1 VSRQATTTTTF
12 DDPITTLLP
21 ETLPAEMT
29 IITAPST
36 TAYQLRGWDLSEL
49 LPAPTEE
56 VIARRFAELE
66 AALRE
71 FEACRETLAAGP
83 SRMSPQQLLAIL
95 RRYEAITEQT
105 SLLANYGS
113 LWFNSD
119 TGNQEAITFR
129 NRVRQAVTAA
139 TNRILFFTLWWK
151 GLTDDEAQALLP
163 PAPHAP
169 AAPAASAELPAAA
182 PPETAAPETAGAAPI
197 LSPVRLADYRHFL
210 LELRRLSPYTLDE
223 KSEQIINIKD
233 DNGIGAV
240 MTLYSMLTNRLE
252 FTLEVDGETKRLTRD
267 ALAGYA
273 HSTQPALRAA
283 AYRELYRVFADEATI
298 LGQIYVN
305 VVRDWHEEAVG
316 LRGYPSAIA
325 VRNTDNDIPDRAV
338 DVLLEVARANAPVF
352 QRYFRLKAG
361 WLGLDRLRRYDIYA
375 PLASSERKIPYQ
387 EAARSVLETFG
398 EFDARLAGLAERVL
412 AEHHLDG
419 EIRKGKRAGAF
430 CATVLPRLTPWVLV
444 NYTGRVRDVTTLAH
458 ELGHAVHSMLAED
471 HSILTQHAS
480 LPLAET
486 ASVFAEML
494 ITDRLLR
501 EEPDPLARRDLLAS
515 AVDDV
520 YATVLRQSY
529 FVLYELEAHQAILAG
544 RSLEDLNEIYLANL
558 AEQYGDSVL
567 VAPEFRY
574 EWLSIPHIYQ
584 TPFYCYAYSFGQ
596 LLVLALYRRYQEQGA
611 AFKPGYLKLLGYG
624 GSARPEAILAEVGID
639 MTDRRFWQGGFDLV
653 RQRIDELEAIRI

>member
-1 VSRQATTTTTF
+1 MTT
-12 DDPITTLLP
+12 
-21 ETLPAEMT
+21 
-29 IITAPST
+29 ITAPST
-36 TAYQLRGWDLSEL
+36 STYRLRGWDLSEL

-56 VIARRFAELE
+56 VIARRLAELE
-66 AALRE
+66 SSLRE
-71 FEACRETLAAGP
+71 FEATRETLAAGGRVR
-83 SRMSPQQLLAIL
+83 SRMTPQQLLAIL
-95 RRYEAITEQT
+95 RRYEAISEQT

-139 TNRILFFTLWWK
+139 TNRILFFSLWWK
-151 GLTDDEAQALLP
+151 GLADDEAQALLP
-163 PAPHAP
+163 PAPAPENSTAAAGAP
-169 AAPAASAELPAAA
+169 APVPAPARQA
-182 PPETAAPETAGAAPI
+182 
-197 LSPVRLADYRHFL
+197 ADYRHYL

-252 FTLEVDGETKRLTRD
+252 FTLEVDGETRRLTRD

-273 HSTQPALRAA
+273 FSPQPELRAA

-338 DVLLEVARANAPVF
+338 DVLLEVARANAPIF

-375 PLASSERKIPYQ
+375 PLATSERKIPYE
-387 EAARSVLETFG
+387 EAVRSVLETFG
-398 EFDARLAGLAERVL
+398 EFDSRFAGLAERVL
-412 AEHHLDG
+412 AENHLDG

-430 CATVLPRLTPWVLV
+430 CSTVLPRLTPWVLV
-444 NYTGRVRDVTTLAH
+444 NYTGRVRDVATLAH
-458 ELGHAVHSMLAED
+458 ELGHAVHSMLAEH

-501 EEPDPLARRDLLAS
+501 EESDPLARRELLAS

-529 FVLYELEAHQAILAG
+529 FVLFELAAHQAILAG

-558 AEQYGDSVL
+558 AEQFGDSVL
-567 VAPEFRY
+567 VAPELRY

-611 AFKPGYLKLLGYG
+611 AFKPGYLELLAYG

-639 MTDRRFWQGGFDLV
+639 MTDRSFWQGGFDLV

>member
-1 VSRQATTTTTF
+1 MTTITAPTTTTW
-12 DDPITTLLP
+12 
-21 ETLPAEMT
+21 
-29 IITAPST
+29 
-36 TAYQLRGWDLSEL
+36 QLRGWDLSEL
-49 LPAPTEE
+49 LPSPSEE
-56 VIARRFAELE
+56 VIAERFAKLE
-66 AALRE
+66 SALLE
-71 FEACRETLAAGP
+71 FEACRASLAPAAP
-83 SRMSPQQLLAIL
+83 PIAPQQLLAIL
-95 RRYEAITEQT
+95 RRFEAITEQT
-105 SLLANYGS
+105 SVLSNYAS

-139 TNRILFFTLWWK
+139 TNRILFFGLWWK
-151 GLTDDEAQALLP
+151 GLADEEAQALLP
-163 PAPHAP
+163 TPEA
-169 AAPAASAELPAAA
+169 AAS
-182 PPETAAPETAGAAPI
+182 
-197 LSPVRLADYRHFL
+197 SMQLADYRHYL

-233 DNGIGAV
+233 DNGIAAIL
-240 MTLYSMLTNRLE
+240 TLYLMLTNRME
-252 FTLEVDGETKRLTRD
+252 FELEVDGETKRLTRD
-267 ALAGYA
+267 ALTGYA
-273 HSTQPALRAA
+273 FSTRPELRAA
-283 AYRELYRVFADEATI
+283 AYRELYRVFEQDATV
-298 LGQIYVN
+298 LGQIYFN

-338 DVLLEVARANAPVF
+338 DVLLEVARANAPMF

-361 WLGLDRLRRYDIYA
+361 WLGLDRLRRFDIYA
-375 PLASSERKIPYQ
+375 PLTGSERKIPYE
-387 EAARSVLETFG
+387 EAVRTVLDTFG
-398 EFDARLAGLAERVL
+398 EFDPRFAGLAERVF
-412 AEHHLDG
+412 AENHLDG
-419 EIRKGKRAGAF
+419 ELRKGKRGGAF
-430 CATVLPRLTPWVLV
+430 CSTVLPRLTPWVLV

-458 ELGHAVHSMLAED
+458 ELGHAVHSMLAES

-501 EEPDPLARRDLLAS
+501 EESDPLARRDLLAS

-520 YATVLRQSY
+520 YATVERQSY
-529 FVLYELEAHQAILAG
+529 FVLFELEAHRAILAG
-544 RSLEDLNEIYLANL
+544 RSLDDLNEIYLANL
-558 AEQYGDSVL
+558 AEQFGDSVL

-611 AFKPGYLKLLGYG
+611 AFKPGYLKMLSYG
-624 GSARPEAILAEVGID
+624 GSARPEAILFEVGID
-639 MTDRRFWQGGFDLV
+639 MTDRSFWQGGFDLV

>member
-1 VSRQATTTTTF
+1 
-12 DDPITTLLP
+12 
-21 ETLPAEMT
+21 MT
-29 IITAPST
+29 ISIAPST

-66 AALRE
+66 SALRE
-71 FEACRETLAAGP
+71 FEACRETLAAAGGRR

-105 SLLANYGS
+105 NLLANYGS

-119 TGNQEAITFR
+119 TGNQEALTFR

-151 GLTDDEAQALLP
+151 GLADDEAQALLP
-163 PAPHAP
+163 PAPPAP
-169 AAPAASAELPAAA
+169 AELPAAA
-182 PPETAAPETAGAAPI
+182 PPETTAPETAAGAAPT

-520 YATVLRQSY
+520 YATVQRQSY